1 MQTAELERLY
11 YLKDPYAGKKTASDS
26 LLVCDCASIVTT
38 CRKKAEKG
46 GTLLRFV
53 NLSDAPQEVNF
64 TFRGK
69 MYLTDMPEETET
81 FAGESQASV
90 SFRPKQIVSV
100 RISDV

>member
-1 MQTAELERLY
+1 M
-11 YLKDPYAGKKTASDS
+11 
-26 LLVCDCASIVTT
+26 
-38 CRKKAEKG
+38 
-46 GTLLRFV
+46 RFV